1 MLRQL
6 IRHIRLML
14 AGPALFEA
22 AGQYASLTDWLDRHS
37 GGTDGLCADAAV
49 SFAEQAEDCV
59 AAREQASQQ
68 LRGLLDRCAA

>member
-1 MLRQL
+1 MIRRF

-22 AGQYASLTDWLDRHS
+22 AGHYASLTDWLDQYS
-37 GGTDGLCADAAV
+37 GAAGSLSADASV
-49 SFAEQAEDCV
+49 GFAEEVASCAKARAE
-59 AAREQASQQ
+59 ARQH